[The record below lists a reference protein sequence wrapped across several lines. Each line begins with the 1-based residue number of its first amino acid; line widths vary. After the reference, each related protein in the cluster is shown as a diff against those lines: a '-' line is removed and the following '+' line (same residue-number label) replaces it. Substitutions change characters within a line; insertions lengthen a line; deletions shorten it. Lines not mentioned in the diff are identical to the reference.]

1 MTSEPGIRYLGRQEI
16 DAGKWDQCI
25 GTASN
30 ALVYARSF
38 YLDHMAPGHW
48 DALVL
53 DDYRVVMPIC
63 WNRKWG
69 IRYGYQPPFTQQ
81 LGIFSREEVAPPMI
95 GAFLSRL
102 AEHFRFAEL
111 FLNYRN
117 PYPSLRAHANYILDL
132 NAPYRQIAAGY
143 KKDLV
148 RNLKEAGSSSLE
160 YIRDPDLSIALS
172 MYRERYGPRTPHVK
186 EGAWQRFA
194 SLCSYLRERDRC
206 ILRAVRDGSGK
217 VLATALFL
225 LGDGRMHLL
234 QSTNL
239 PEGRDT
245 GANHFLLDRV
255 IAEFAGQALLLDFE
269 GSDLP
274 GIAHFYA
281 NFGSH
286 DQPYFFYRL
295 NRLPWPLRWLK

>member
-1 MTSEPGIRYLGRQEI
+1 MISEQDIHYLRRQEI
-16 DAGKWDQCI
+16 DADKWDRCI
-25 GTASN
+25 GQAAN
-30 ALVYARSF
+30 ALIYARSF
-38 YLDHMAPGHW
+38 YLDHMAPEKW

-53 DDYRVVMPIC
+53 DDYRVVMPIP

-69 IRYGYQPPFTQQ
+69 IRYACQPPFTQQ
-81 LGIFSREEVAPPMI
+81 LGIFAAGEIAPSLV
-95 GAFLSRL
+95 GACLSRL

-111 FLNYRN
+111 FLNYLN
-117 PYPSLRAHANYILDL
+117 PYPSLPSHTNYILDL
-132 NAPYRQIAAGY
+132 NMPYAQLAGGY

-148 RNLKEAGSSSLE
+148 RNLKEAASSSFA
-160 YIRDPDLSIALS
+160 YIRDFELSTALS

-186 EGAWQRFA
+186 EESWRRF
-194 SLCSYLRERDRC
+194 STLCSFLRERGQC
-206 ILRAVRDGSGK
+206 ILRAVRDRKGK

-225 LGDGRMHLL
+225 VGDGRMHLL

-239 PEGRDT
+239 PEGRHT

-255 IAEFAGQALLLDFE
+255 IAEFAGQPLLLDFE

-281 NFGSH
+281 NFGSR
-286 DQPYFFYRL
+286 DEPYFFYRL
-295 NRLPWPLRWLK
+295 NRLPLPLRRLK

>member
-1 MTSEPGIRYLGRQEI
+1 MTFEQDIRYLRRQEI
-16 DAGKWDQCI
+16 DADKWDRCI
-25 GTASN
+25 GAAAN
-30 ALVYARSF
+30 ALIYARSF
-38 YLDHMAPGHW
+38 YLDHMAPGKW

-53 DDYRVVMPIC
+53 GDYRVVMPIP

-69 IRYGYQPPFTQQ
+69 IHFACQPPFTQQ
-81 LGIFSREEVAPPMI
+81 LGIFASGEIAPSMT
-95 GAFLSRL
+95 GAFLSCL

-117 PYPSLRAHANYILDL
+117 PYPSLRSHTNYILDL
-132 NAPYRQIAAGY
+132 NTPYPQLAGGY

-148 RNLKEAGSSSLE
+148 RNLKEAASASFT
-160 YIRDPDLSIALS
+160 YIRDFELSTALS

-186 EGAWQRFA
+186 EASWQRF
-194 SLCSYLRERDRC
+194 STLCSFLRQREQC
-206 ILRAVRDGSGK
+206 ILRAVRDSKGK

-225 LGDGRMHLL
+225 VGEGRMHLL

-255 IAEFAGQALLLDFE
+255 IAEFAGQPLLLDFE
-269 GSDLP
+269 GSDLA

-286 DQPYFFYRL
+286 DEPYFFYRL
-295 NRLPWPLRWLK
+295 NRLPLPLRWLK

>member
-1 MTSEPGIRYLGRQEI
+1 MTSEPDIRYLQRQEI
-16 DAGKWDQCI
+16 DTGKWDRCI
-25 GTASN
+25 GSAIN
-30 ALVYARSF
+30 ALIYARSF
-38 YLDHMAPGHW
+38 YLDHMVPGRW

-53 DDYRVVMPIC
+53 GDYRFVMPVPR
-63 WNRKWG
+63 NRKWG
-69 IRYGYQPPFTQQ
+69 IRYAFQPPFTQQ
-81 LGIFSREEVAPPMI
+81 LGIFSSEEITPLVV

-117 PYPSLRAHANYILDL
+117 PHPSLRSHTNYILDL
-132 NAPYRQIAAGY
+132 NAPYQQLAGGY

-148 RNLKEAGSSSLE
+148 RNLKEGKSRSLQ
-160 YIRDPDLSIALS
+160 YIRDFDLPIALS

-186 EGAWQRFA
+186 EHSWQHFER
-194 SLCSYLRERDRC
+194 LCSFLREREQC
-206 ILRAVRDGSGK
+206 ILRAVRDGKAG

-225 LGDGRMHLL
+225 VGEGRMHLL

-255 IAEFAGQALLLDFE
+255 IAEFAGQPLLLDFE
-269 GSDLP
+269 GSDLA

-286 DQPYFFYRL
+286 DQRYFFYRL
-295 NRLPWPLRWLK
+295 NRLPMPIRWLK